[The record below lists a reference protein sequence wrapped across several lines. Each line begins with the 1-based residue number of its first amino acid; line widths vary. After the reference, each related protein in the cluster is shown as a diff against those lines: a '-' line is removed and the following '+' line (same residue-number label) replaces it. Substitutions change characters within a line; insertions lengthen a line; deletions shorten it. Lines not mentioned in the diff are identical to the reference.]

1 MRFQTLAFACFF
13 CLALASVV
21 PTLGTPSAQDAS
33 KQTRPTTG
41 RLAEDSPVTG
51 RTKLPLQTGVRIAL
65 DQTGLDNSGSS
76 KLRPLAFVTF
86 LYGNAYVLPAR
97 VMMYSLRSHQ
107 LKGALFEPPGG
118 VAGELDEDVLEAA
131 AAIRTRD
138 KARMPH
144 ALALA
149 LVTPDV
155 SAQARAQLHQDGVYT
170 LEVRRV
176 RNPYTGGDRY
186 NSRFDDVLAK
196 LQVFALEQFEKVVY
210 IDADALV
217 LGNIHDLFQCGDFC
231 AAFINPCHFNS
242 GVMVIQPSQALFEDM
257 LRKLATTE
265 SYDGGDQGFLNV
277 YFSDLFYAPGFGE
290 GDQHR
295 GGQLRRLPFG
305 YHLDHIIY
313 YPRLRW
319 EVPDRCGGL
328 RIVEF
333 MGVPLFKPWQW
344 WTYPVMDLSWEWYS
358 MRSRLPNPYPPNYN
372 LGARW
377 VAARFLGVYACMYLL
392 WVFMTNRLGL
402 SAGNRRRRAPFL
414 AIENWLLQSRI
425 VRALFALDDR
435 LYLYV
440 MVIIGMTGWL
450 ATTLMAAF
458 CVPMLTTPY
467 LAIAIYIHFKVLF
480 TFVWMLGF
488 GLICM
493 RRHRLPDAK
502 HARGGVL
509 FRLLCYALADASA
522 PPIVFGIAWH
532 IPWSSFFA
540 KVFGL
545 LFCLPFYLIGL
556 NATYAH
562 LVLLWARQGAAIAER
577 DRARSRS
584 LNAAPDDPDLALVF
598 SDLARENHAAV
609 LFEES
614 PTTNASRRTPPN
626 LSGPVNATG
635 TRYQLRSP

>member
-1 MRFQTLAFACFF
+1 VAADL
-13 CLALASVV
+13 
-21 PTLGTPSAQDAS
+21 D
-33 KQTRPTTG
+33 
-41 RLAEDSPVTG
+41 DS
-51 RTKLPLQTGVRIAL
+51 
-65 DQTGLDNSGSS
+65 
-76 KLRPLAFVTF
+76 
-86 LYGNAYVLPAR
+86 
-97 VMMYSLRSHQ
+97 
-107 LKGALFEPPGG
+107 
-118 VAGELDEDVLEAA
+118 VLEAA
-131 AAIRTRD
+131 AHTRSRD
-138 KARMPH
+138 ESGKPH
-144 ALALA
+144 ALLLA

-155 SAQARAQLHQDGVYT
+155 SGEARAQLHRDGVYT
-170 LEVRRV
+170 HEVRHV
-176 RNPYTGGDRY
+176 RNPYIGGERF
-186 NSRFDDVLAK
+186 NHRFDDVLAK

-210 IDADALV
+210 VDADALV
-217 LGNIHDLFQCGDFC
+217 LGHIHDMFQCGDFC

-242 GVMVIQPSQALFEDM
+242 GVMVIRPSQALFQDM

-277 YFSDLFYAPGFGE
+277 YYADLFYAPGFGP
-290 GDQHR
+290 DDPHR

-344 WTYPVMDLSWEWYS
+344 WTYPVMDLSWEWHA
-358 MRSRLPNPYPPNYN
+358 MRAQLTQPYPPNYN
-372 LGARW
+372 LGPKW
-377 VAARFLGVYACMYLL
+377 VAVRFLGVYGCLYLL
-392 WVFMTNRLGL
+392 WLFMTNRLGL
-402 SAGNRRRRAPFL
+402 SAANRRRRAPFL
-414 AIENWLLQSRI
+414 SIENWLLQSRV
-425 VRALFALDDR
+425 VRSLFALDDR
-435 LYLYV
+435 LYLYI

-450 ATTLMAAF
+450 ITTIAAA
-458 CVPMLTTPY
+458 CCIPMLTTPY
-467 LAIAIYIHFKVLF
+467 LAVAIYIHFKVLF
-480 TFVWMLGF
+480 TFVWMLLF

-562 LVLLWARQGAAIAER
+562 LVLLWARQGAAMAER

-584 LNAAPDDPDLALVF
+584 LNTAPDDPDLTAVF
-598 SDLARENHAAV
+598 SDLTRESHGAV
-609 LFEES
+609 LFEDS
-614 PTTNASRRTPPN
+614 PTTNSSLPTASGA
-626 LSGPVNATG
+626 SGQNNADG